1 MSVIVFIFNFILIS
15 LCTNCFFFCWEYP
28 ILIPAVMLAFSLA
41 NVMPS
46 FSKRK
51 FCNFRIRMCYHGNQT
66 LKIFLLSAAVSVIYH
81 IVIAFYVLPEHVWLY
96 VISLVLC
103 IWMESIFFLNGI
115 VSLYSTSLQMGIR
128 TRLIGVFCGM
138 IPLVNLIVLGKILRI
153 TSKEVDL
160 ENKKAELNASRKD
173 KQICKTKYPI
183 LLVHGAFL
191 RDYKFFNYWGRIPA
205 ELRKN
210 GAEIYYGNHQSA
222 RAVADSAAEVA
233 ARIKEI
239 IEETGSEKVNII
251 AHSKGGLDCRY
262 AIRYLGVEQ
271 YVASLTTV
279 CSPHRGCKYADYLLN
294 KASPFVRRHVEKAYN
309 SALKKLGDQS
319 PDFIAAVTDLTFTK
333 CEKFNE
339 DIPKPEGIRCSSVGT
354 LLNRSI
360 FYSKFPFATTY
371 LIVRK
376 FDGENDGLVGED
388 SFEWGDSYEL
398 LRTRGHRGISHGDI
412 IDMNR
417 ENLPEFDVREY
428 YVKLVENL
436 KNEGY

>member
-233 ARIKEI
+233 ARIK
-239 IEETGSEKVNII
+239 
-251 AHSKGGLDCRY
+251 
-262 AIRYLGVEQ
+262 
-271 YVASLTTV
+271 
-279 CSPHRGCKYADYLLN
+279 
-294 KASPFVRRHVEKAYN
+294 
-309 SALKKLGDQS
+309 
-319 PDFIAAVTDLTFTK
+319 AAK
-333 CEKFNE
+333 
-339 DIPKPEGIRCSSVGT
+339 R
-354 LLNRSI
+354 
-360 FYSKFPFATTY
+360 
-371 LIVRK
+371 
-376 FDGENDGLVGED
+376 
-388 SFEWGDSYEL
+388 
-398 LRTRGHRGISHGDI
+398 
-412 IDMNR
+412 
-417 ENLPEFDVREY
+417 
-428 YVKLVENL
+428 
-436 KNEGY
+436 